1 MTEHI
6 GICAKI
12 ANMFAL
18 AGALWVV
25 SLIYTT
31 AVQIV
36 SLAGRGDMSVTIS
49 NHQMMKNKLTTLNK

>member
-1 MTEHI
+1 MGHI

-18 AGALWVV
+18 AGALLVV

-49 NHQMMKNKLTTLNK
+49 RVTEIKID

>member
-1 MTEHI
+1 MTGHI

-12 ANMFAL
+12 VNIFAL

-25 SLIYTT
+25 SSIYTT
-31 AVQIV
+31 AVQLV

-49 NHQMMKNKLTTLNK
+49 NRQMMKNELTTLNK